1 MIEKEGFVCGTSML
15 GTKEE
20 QGMVAAV
27 YKRPIVR
34 TEHSPRGVRSEG
46 ASCLAMKSAERMP
59 NDTLRIEAK

>member
-1 MIEKEGFVCGTSML
+1 MAQACWGRRKSKEWWPV
-15 GTKEE
+15 
-20 QGMVAAV
+20 
-27 YKRPIVR
+27 VR